1 MQIVCCF
8 CQSYICMRS
17 LLTIRSIQYIFH
29 QCACLEEV
37 GPPQLLWFTGHHEFN
52 SWSLRQLTARTK
64 SEENKSFKP
73 NQIALSIYIMIE
85 LYFIS
90 LDQWEKKIHLLRG
103 KCFNI
108 PHWLRSHSTNG
119 RLQHIEEL
127 SKSKTRVGIGDPQP
141 NLMDYCP
148 WQLMVSLQ
156 KEKD

>member
-1 MQIVCCF
+1 MFLNQIN
-8 CQSYICMRS
+8 SIIANIRANCM
-17 LLTIRSIQYIFH
+17 LLLSIIYMHEVTIRSIQYIFH

-108 PHWLRSHSTNG
+108 ILIGQKPLDQCEIATHS
-119 RLQHIEEL
+119 RASSLWP
-127 SKSKTRVGIGDPQP
+127 SFKP
-141 NLMDYCP
+141 N
-148 WQLMVSLQ
+148 QI
-156 KEKD
+156 